1 MGNKVYEN
9 KLIILFFCTW
19 GFLFIDRLSITFIL
33 PVIQP
38 DLGINNAQVGILN
51 LAFTVAW
58 GASAI
63 VVSSIAD
70 KKGNLKRWLL
80 LSGFL
85 TAIFGAM
92 CALSN
97 SFETLVLFRIL
108 VGISEGPFSTFIM
121 AMLGKSV
128 SEDRLGFSVGV
139 VNCGVAVIA
148 AAMAP
153 VLLTQLVAVT
163 SWQMV
168 FFVGALP
175 GLILMFVVAFFV
187 KPIPDTIREDV
198 KQDQDMQLNKKNMF
212 AELWSYRN
220 FRICFFLAMVHMAGY
235 YILQIFGALYWTNV
249 AGLSVQT
256 TGMLLSA
263 AGLVGIFT
271 CIFLPKLSDIY
282 GRRPV
287 MLVSYLLSIFP
298 SLFMFLLPGS
308 TLSMVIFVI
317 CASIPG
323 ALGIFWIN
331 LIPIETLPKYLTA
344 TGISVPMAMGE
355 FIGGALI
362 TAIAG
367 VIADMYGLPTMMII
381 AAVGMVGSFLLCFG
395 IIETAPRALERK
407 AAKLAAAS
415 KE

>member
-1 MGNKVYEN
+1 VNNRVYEN
-9 KLIILFFCTW
+9 KMIILFFLTW

-33 PVIQP
+33 PVITQ
-38 DLGINNAQVGILN
+38 DLQINNAQVGILN

-85 TAIFGAM
+85 TSIFGAA
-92 CALSN
+92 CALAT
-97 SFETLVLFRIL
+97 SFETLIVFRIL
-108 VGISEGPFSTFIM
+108 VGIAEGPFSTFIM

-128 SEDRLGFSVGV
+128 SENRLGLSVGI
-139 VNCGVAVIA
+139 VNTGVAVIA

-153 VLLTQLVAVT
+153 ILLTQLVAVT
-163 SWQMV
+163 TWQMV

-175 GLILMFVVAFFV
+175 GLIFMIVVTVFV
-187 KPIPDTIREDV
+187 KPVPDTKREDV
-198 KQDQDMQLNKKNMF
+198 TKDDGSPLDKKNMF

-235 YILQIFGALYWTNV
+235 YIIQIFATLYWVNI
-249 AGLSVQT
+249 AGLTVQT
-256 TGMLLSA
+256 AGMLMSG

-287 MLVSYLLSIFP
+287 MMAGYILSVLP

-308 TLSMVIFVI
+308 TVSMVIFVL

-381 AAVGMVGSFLLCFG
+381 AACGMVASFLLSIFV
-395 IIETAPRALERK
+395 IETAPRALERK
-407 AAKLAAAS
+407 AARLSAQ
-415 KE
+415 

>member
-1 MGNKVYEN
+1 MNNRVYEN
-9 KLIILFFCTW
+9 KMIILFFLTW

-33 PVIQP
+33 PVITQ
-38 DLGINNAQVGILN
+38 DLQINNAQVGILN

-85 TAIFGAM
+85 TSIFGAA
-92 CALSN
+92 CALAT
-97 SFETLVLFRIL
+97 SFETLIVFRIL
-108 VGISEGPFSTFIM
+108 VGIAEGPFSTFIM

-128 SEDRLGFSVGV
+128 SENRLGLSVGI
-139 VNCGVAVIA
+139 VNTGVAVIA

-153 VLLTQLVAVT
+153 ILLTQLVAVT
-163 SWQMV
+163 TWQMV

-175 GLILMFVVAFFV
+175 GLIFMIVVTVFV
-187 KPIPDTIREDV
+187 KPVPDTKREDV
-198 KQDQDMQLNKKNMF
+198 TKDDGSPLDKKNMF

-235 YILQIFGALYWTNV
+235 YIIQIFATLYWVNI
-249 AGLSVQT
+249 AGLTVQT
-256 TGMLLSA
+256 AGMLMSG

-287 MLVSYLLSIFP
+287 MMAGYILSVLP

-308 TLSMVIFVI
+308 TVSMVIFVL

-381 AAVGMVGSFLLCFG
+381 AACGMVASFLLSIFV
-395 IIETAPRALERK
+395 IETAPRALERK
-407 AAKLAAAS
+407 AARLSAQ
-415 KE
+415 

>member
-1 MGNKVYEN
+1 MGNKLYEN

-38 DLGINNAQVGILN
+38 DLGINNAQVGMLN

-63 VVSSIAD
+63 VFSGIAD

-85 TAIFGAM
+85 TSIFGAA
-92 CALSN
+92 CALSV
-97 SFETLVLFRIL
+97 SFETLVVFRIL
-108 VGISEGPFSTFIM
+108 VGIAEGPFSTFIM
-121 AMLGKSV
+121 ATLGKSV

-148 AAMAP
+148 AAIAP
-153 VLLTQLVAVT
+153 ILLTQLVAVT
-163 SWQMV
+163 TWQMV
-168 FFVGALP
+168 FFVGAIP
-175 GLILMFVVAFFV
+175 GLIFMVVVAFFV
-187 KPIPDTIREDV
+187 KPIPDTKREEASKDEGAPA
-198 KQDQDMQLNKKNMF
+198 KKNMF

-235 YILQIFGALYWTNV
+235 YIMQIFGALYWTNV

-256 TGMLLSA
+256 TGFLLSG

-287 MLVSYLLSIFP
+287 MLFSYLLSILP

-308 TLSMVIFVI
+308 TFSMVIFVA

-331 LIPIETLPKYLTA
+331 LIPIETLPKYLTS
-344 TGISVPMAMGE
+344 TGISIPMAMGE

-367 VIADMYGLPTMMII
+367 IIADMYGLPAMMII
-381 AAVGMVGSFLLCFG
+381 AAVGMLGSFLLCFG

-407 AAKLAAAS
+407 AARLGAGAGQ
-415 KE
+415 

>member
-1 MGNKVYEN
+1 MSNKIYEN

-33 PVIQP
+33 PVITQ
-38 DLGINNAQVGILN
+38 DLQINNAQVGILN

-85 TAIFGAM
+85 TSIFGAA
-92 CALSN
+92 CALAT
-97 SFETLVLFRIL
+97 SFETLIVFRIL
-108 VGISEGPFSTFIM
+108 VGIAEGPFSTFIM

-128 SEDRLGFSVGV
+128 CENRLGLSVGI
-139 VNCGVAVIA
+139 VNTGVAVIA

-153 VLLTQLVAVT
+153 ILLTQLVAVT
-163 SWQMV
+163 TWQMV

-175 GLILMFVVAFFV
+175 GLIFMIVVTVFV
-187 KPIPDTIREDV
+187 KPVPDTKREDV
-198 KQDQDMQLNKKNMF
+198 TKDDGSPLEKRNMF

-235 YILQIFGALYWTNV
+235 YIMQIFATLYWVNV
-249 AGLSVQT
+249 AGLTVQT
-256 TGMLLSA
+256 AGALMSG

-287 MLVSYLLSIFP
+287 MMAGYLLSVLP

-308 TLSMVIFVI
+308 TASMVIFVL

-355 FIGGALI
+355 FIGGAVI

-381 AAVGMVGSFLLCFG
+381 AACGMVASFLLAIFV
-395 IIETAPRALERK
+395 IETSPRALERK
-407 AAKLAAAS
+407 AARLSAEPK
-415 KE
+415 